1 MKKLLVVKQQCPV
14 DPHARTADSVELIQ
28 IKNIPAI
35 VPTVL
40 PVSLF
45 ESSTDRSKHIFKQNS
60 SNYTEKAIF
69 VNYSRSQVKLC
80 FIQSSV
86 SNRVFPIVGFPATLI
101 LLILRSSRDTFNSSR
116 DWSSIF
122 SGISILNFSTTKSP
136 HIKNSNYDQRDDPDN
151 IL

>member
-1 MKKLLVVKQQCPV
+1 MKKLLVVKQQCPD

-40 PVSLF
+40 PVSC
-45 ESSTDRSKHIFKQNS
+45 TTVK
-60 SNYTEKAIF
+60 
-69 VNYSRSQVKLC
+69 VKLF

-86 SNRVFPIVGFPATLI
+86 SNRVFPIVGFPVTLI

-122 SGISILNFSTTKSP
+122 GSGISILNFSTTKSP
-136 HIKNSNYDQRDDPDN
+136 HIKNSNYDQRDDSDN